1 MNEFDRVGGLAM
13 RHLVAF
19 ETVAEERSFTRAAR
33 RLGYTQSAVSHQMA
47 TLERLVGKQLIER
60 PKGSEAATLTE
71 AGEVMHRHARALLSR
86 VKLAYDDLDG
96 LAEGAAG
103 TFRFGTYQSAS
114 TSILPHVLREFAL
127 RFPRVQVHLTEAV
140 DDRALI
146 RDVEE
151 GKLDA
156 TFVTLPLPE
165 GPLTA
170 LELLRDPF
178 VLLVAPDSPL
188 AGRTAPPSLAEIAQ
202 LPLIAWRSWLG
213 VEDSMRERGYELNVI
228 MRSDDSDTVR
238 SLVAAGVGAAIVPRL
253 IVDPAGS
260 LVPLALDDVFGERIL
275 ALAWHPER
283 RRTPALDAFTELVR
297 SVSASDLVSRAPRP
311 GLRRG

>member
-1 MNEFDRVGGLAM
+1 MNEFDRVGALAM

-47 TLERLVGKQLIER
+47 TLEQLVGRQLIER
-60 PKGSEAATLTE
+60 PRGTEAASLTE
-71 AGEVMHRHARALLSR
+71 AGEILHRHARALISR

-96 LAEGAAG
+96 LAEGVGG

-114 TSILPHVLREFAL
+114 TSILPHVLRRFAQL
-127 RFPRVQVHLTEAV
+127 FPLVRVHLTESV
-140 DDRALI
+140 EDLSLV
-146 RDVEE
+146 RDLEE

-156 TFVTLPLPE
+156 SFVTLPLPE

-170 LELLRDPF
+170 IELLRDPF
-178 VLLVAPDSPL
+178 VLLVAPDSPF
-188 AGRTAPPSLAEIAQ
+188 ADHEAAPSLGEIAQ
-202 LPLIAWRSWLG
+202 LPLIAWRSWRG
-213 VEDSMRERGYELNVI
+213 VEDSVRERGYELNVI

-253 IVDPAGS
+253 IVDPGGS
-260 LVPLALDDVFGERIL
+260 LVALALDDVFGERVL

-283 RRTPALDAFTELVR
+283 RRTPVLDAFTELVQT
-297 SVSASDLVSRAPRP
+297 VCASDLVRVSPRP
-311 GLRRG
+311 GLRRD

>member
-1 MNEFDRVGGLAM
+1 MNEFDRVGALAL

-19 ETVAEERSFTRAAR
+19 DTVAEERSFTRAAH

-47 TLERLVGKQLIER
+47 TLERLVGKRLVER
-60 PKGSEAATLTE
+60 PRGSEAATLTE
-71 AGEVMHRHARALLSR
+71 AGEVMHRHARALISR
-86 VKLAYDDLDG
+86 VRLAYDDLDA
-96 LAEGAAG
+96 LADSAGG

-127 RFPRVQVHLTEAV
+127 QFPRVQVHLTEAV

-151 GKLDA
+151 GRLDA

-165 GPLTA
+165 SPLTA
-170 LELLRDPF
+170 VELLRDPF

-188 AGRTAPPSLAEIAQ
+188 AGRAAPPSLAEIAQ

-213 VEDSMRERGYELNVI
+213 VEDSMRERGYELKVI

-253 IVDPAGS
+253 IVDPSGN

-283 RRTPALDAFTELVR
+283 RRTPALEAFTRLVR
-297 SVSASDLVSRAPRP
+297 SVSASDLVRQGPRP

>member
-1 MNEFDRVGGLAM
+1 MNEFDRVGALAL

-19 ETVAEERSFTRAAR
+19 DMVAEERSFTRAAH

-47 TLERLVGKQLIER
+47 TLERLVGKRLVER
-60 PKGSEAATLTE
+60 PRGSEAATLTE
-71 AGEVMHRHARALLSR
+71 AGEVMHRHARALISR
-86 VKLAYDDLDG
+86 VRLAYDDLDA
-96 LAEGAAG
+96 LAESAGG

-127 RFPRVQVHLTEAV
+127 QFPRVQVHLTEAV

-151 GKLDA
+151 GRLDA

-165 GPLTA
+165 SPLTA
-170 LELLRDPF
+170 VELLRDPY
-178 VLLVAPDSPL
+178 VLLVAPDSPF
-188 AGRTAPPSLAEIAQ
+188 AGRSGPPSLAEIAQ

-253 IVDPAGS
+253 IVDPSGS
-260 LVPLALDDVFGERIL
+260 LVPFALDDVFGERIL

-283 RRTPALDAFTELVR
+283 RRTPALDAFTRLVR
-297 SVSASDLVSRAPRP
+297 SVSASDLVRRGPRP

>member
-1 MNEFDRVGGLAM
+1 MNEFDRVGALAM

-60 PKGSEAATLTE
+60 PRGTEAATLTE
-71 AGEVMHRHARALLSR
+71 AGEILHRHARALISR

-96 LAEGAAG
+96 LVEGTGG
-103 TFRFGTYQSAS
+103 TIRFGTYQSAS

-140 DDRALI
+140 DDLTLI

-151 GKLDA
+151 GRLDA

-165 GPLTA
+165 SPLTA
-170 LELLRDPF
+170 VELLRDAF
-178 VLLVAPDSPL
+178 VLLVAPDSPF
-188 AGRTAPPSLAEIAQ
+188 AGRDAAPSLAEIAQ

-283 RRTPALDAFTELVR
+283 RRTPALDAFKELVR
-297 SVSASDLVSRAPRP
+297 SVCASDVVNVSPRP

>member
-1 MNEFDRVGGLAM
+1 M

-47 TLERLVGKQLIER
+47 TLERLVGRRLIER
-60 PKGSEAATLTE
+60 PRGSEAAHLTE
-71 AGEVMHRHARALLSR
+71 AGEVLHRHAQALIRR

-96 LAEGAAG
+96 LAEGVEG

-114 TSILPHVLREFAL
+114 TSILPHVLRRFADL
-127 RFPRVQVHLTEAV
+127 FPRVRVHLTESV
-140 DDRALI
+140 EDLSLVCAL
-146 RDVEE
+146 EE
-151 GKLDA
+151 GTLDA
-156 TFVTLPLPE
+156 SFVTLPMPA

-178 VLLVAPDSPL
+178 VLLVAPASPF
-188 AGRTAPPSLAEIAQ
+188 AGAKAAPGLAEIAR
-202 LPLIAWRSWLG
+202 LPLIAWKSWTG
-213 VEDSMRERGYELNVI
+213 VEDSVRERGYELNVI

-253 IVDPAGS
+253 IVDPGGA

-283 RRTPALDAFTELVR
+283 RRTQVLDAFTELVQE
-297 SVSASDLVSRAPRP
+297 VCASDLLLNSPRA
-311 GLRRG
+311 GLRRV

>member
-1 MNEFDRVGGLAM
+1 M
-13 RHLVAF
+13 
-19 ETVAEERSFTRAAR
+19 
-33 RLGYTQSAVSHQMA
+33 
-47 TLERLVGKQLIER
+47 
-60 PKGSEAATLTE
+60 
-71 AGEVMHRHARALLSR
+71 
-86 VKLAYDDLDG
+86 
-96 LAEGAAG
+96 
-103 TFRFGTYQSAS
+103 
-114 TSILPHVLREFAL
+114 
-127 RFPRVQVHLTEAV
+127 QVHLTEAV
-140 DDRALI
+140 DDLTLI

-151 GKLDA
+151 GRLDA

-165 GPLTA
+165 TPLSA
-170 LELLRDPF
+170 IELLRDAF
-178 VLLVAPDSPL
+178 VLLVAPDSPF
-188 AGRTAPPSLAEIAQ
+188 AGRDEAPSLAEIAQ
-202 LPLIAWRSWLG
+202 VPLIAWRSWLG

-297 SVSASDLVSRAPRP
+297 SVCASDLVSVSPRP

>member
-1 MNEFDRVGGLAM
+1 MNEFDRVGALAM

-47 TLERLVGKQLIER
+47 TLERLVGKRLIER

-71 AGEVMHRHARALLSR
+71 AGEVLHRHARALISR

-96 LAEGAAG
+96 LAEGIGG

-127 RFPRVQVHLTEAV
+127 QFPRVQVHLTEAV
-140 DDRALI
+140 DDLALI

-151 GKLDA
+151 GRLDA
-156 TFVTLPLPE
+156 TFVTLPLPDT
-165 GPLTA
+165 PLTA
-170 LELLRDPF
+170 VELLRDPF
-178 VLLVAPDSPL
+178 VLLVAPDSPF
-188 AGRTAPPSLAEIAQ
+188 AGRAEAPSLAEIAQ
-202 LPLIAWRSWLG
+202 VPLIAWRSWLG

-297 SVSASDLVSRAPRP
+297 SVCASDVVNVSARP

>member
-47 TLERLVGKQLIER
+47 TLERLVGKRLIER

-71 AGEVMHRHARALLSR
+71 AGEVMHRHARALISR

-114 TSILPHVLREFAL
+114 TSILPHVLREFAR

-140 DDRALI
+140 DDLALI

-170 LELLRDPF
+170 IELLRDPF

-253 IVDPAGS
+253 IADPAGS

-297 SVSASDLVSRAPRP
+297 SVSASDLVSRSPRP
-311 GLRRG
+311 GLHRG